1 MNKYDLSFGLFS
13 RKTMLLVGQMP
24 PISQLY
30 SRCCNGRTTWG
41 TTELRRWRVGGLIC
55 HTANS
60 RHKTTVISLIIPRR
74 NENFFTICAI
84 KLEKIIILLDTDN
97 TQIKFTVTDYSLT
110 WPKSWFYIIPNPPK
124 FRLTQQAINI
134 YKHRIKHREK
144 QV

>member
-1 MNKYDLSFGLFS
+1 
-13 RKTMLLVGQMP
+13 
-24 PISQLY
+24 
-30 SRCCNGRTTWG
+30 
-41 TTELRRWRVGGLIC
+41 VGGLIC

-110 WPKSWFYIIPNPPK
+110 WPQSWFYIIPNPPK